1 MSTAT
6 PCESWMGCE
15 TQCRTTDHKPLLEHL
30 LQRWQERPG
39 VLGAQQSG
47 DVGVRVGRGWSWLV
61 VVNIGI

>member
-1 MSTAT
+1 
-6 PCESWMGCE
+6 MGCE